1 MTIDDQI
8 SGEKLQYDINWE
20 AAKISAL
27 SSGKIHKYEYLTG
40 EDILPVNQQQII
52 QQARFTYSPLGK
64 AFEKQINI
72 KDQAERQIETLKS
85 IRKLSVEDVIPNST
99 FATDE
104 ANEELNKIKE
114 IEKNVNREKLFYK
127 SNKNTYNFKE
137 FQTIRTFGEDIYN
150 GEISLDEADEYQSD
164 LVDKINDFIKETKP
178 HTKEEKKEKKCKKEP
193 DNIL

>member
-8 SGEKLQYDINWE
+8 SDEKLQYDINRE

-137 FQTIRTFGEDIYN
+137 FQTIRTFGEDFCN

-164 LVDKINDFIKETKP
+164 LADKINDFIKKTKP
-178 HTKEEKKEKKCKKEP
+178 KMKRKNKKKKFQKRT
-193 DNIL
+193 